1 MLALF
6 YAFHDSRHL
15 RMEFFS
21 HSESAMF
28 TYLTDELLLKLGE
41 DGSVNE
47 TRLVPLVHL
56 VLNLEKYFEN

>member
-1 MLALF
+1 
-6 YAFHDSRHL
+6 
-15 RMEFFS
+15 MEFFS

-47 TRLVPLVHL
+47 TRLVLLVHL
-56 VLNLEKYFEN
+56 VLNLVKYVEN